1 MSTKTGK
8 GKYGDRRSVMAY
20 QIDHDKLR
28 EARHRYVKAVYG
40 LDVDSTETRD
50 KISDDT
56 WVALR
61 VTDDGSLPERDWVE
75 PGDSPRSTWALICTE
90 GVGYCAD
97 DYNVF
102 NLPVFG
108 ASLSATR
115 FQFYIGL
122 LDDMLLDEQVD
133 LADHVRVFGD
143 RLENNF
149 SIWAE
154 KAALEEVT
162 A

>member
-20 QIDHDKLR
+20 RIDHDKLR
-28 EARHRYVKAVYG
+28 EAHRRYVKAVY
-40 LDVDSTETRD
+40 DVDVNEEGRA
-50 KISDDT
+50 KVSDDT

-61 VTDDGSLPERDWVE
+61 VTDDGSLPERDWVS
-75 PGDSPRSTWALICTE
+75 PRNSPRSTWALICTE

-97 DYNVF
+97 GYNVF

-108 ASLSATR
+108 FLNNSR
-115 FQFYIGL
+115 FQFYIEL

-143 RLENNF
+143 RLEGNF
-149 SIWAE
+149 RIWARR
-154 KAALEEVT
+154 AALEEVT